1 MPQLVRIIIV
11 AAAILLG
18 ELGASAQ
25 TIEPITMPSQDVIL
39 SFVMPG
45 RIDSIPV
52 KQGDRVKTGDLLIKL
67 DDAAEQASAE
77 QLKRQAEDTIKIR
90 YAEAQFDLKKVMLE
104 KMEAAQQKS
113 VATEIE
119 VAQARLEA
127 KSADLS
133 LELARFEK
141 TQAELKYKEVTA
153 TLKRM
158 SLLSPFDGLVE
169 RINAQPGESADR
181 DVKIMR
187 VVKIDPLYIDAPVS
201 RQQSSRLRLEQ
212 AVKVGF
218 HDDSA
223 QQTGKIIF
231 IASVADAGSD
241 TVTVRVELPNPSLR
255 RAGERVSIDFGPEG
269 VATTATAPVDTL
281 GSRNPK
287 EE

>member
-77 QLKRQAEDTIKIR
+77 HLKRQAEDTIKIR

-269 VATTATAPVDTL
+269 VATTATAPADTL

-287 EE
+287 KE

>member
-218 HDDSA
+218 HNDSA

-231 IASVADAGSD
+231 IASVADVGSD

-287 EE
+287 KE

>member
-141 TQAELKYKEVTA
+141 TQAELKYKEVIA

-169 RINAQPGESADR
+169 RIYEQPGVSADR

>member
-287 EE
+287 KE

>member
-77 QLKRQAEDTIKIR
+77 HLKQQAEDTIKIR

-269 VATTATAPVDTL
+269 VATTATAPADTL

-287 EE
+287 KE

>member
-104 KMEAAQQKS
+104 KMEAAQKKS

-287 EE
+287 KE

>member
-45 RIDSIPV
+45 RFDSIPV

-141 TQAELKYKEVTA
+141 TQAELKYKEVIA

-269 VATTATAPVDTL
+269 VATTATAPADTL

-287 EE
+287 KE

>member
-1 MPQLVRIIIV
+1 MLQLTKSTIV
-11 AAAILLG
+11 AASVLLCG
-18 ELGASAQ
+18 LQASAQ
-25 TIEPITMPSQDVIL
+25 TIEPITIPSQDVVL

-187 VVKIDPLYIDAPVS
+187 VVKIDPLYIDAPIS
-201 RQQSSRLRLEQ
+201 RQQSDRLRLEQ

-223 QQTGKIIF
+223 PQTGKIIF

-255 RAGERVSIDFGPEG
+255 RAGERVTIDFGPEG
-269 VATTATAPVDTL
+269 VATTATAPADTL

-287 EE
+287 KE